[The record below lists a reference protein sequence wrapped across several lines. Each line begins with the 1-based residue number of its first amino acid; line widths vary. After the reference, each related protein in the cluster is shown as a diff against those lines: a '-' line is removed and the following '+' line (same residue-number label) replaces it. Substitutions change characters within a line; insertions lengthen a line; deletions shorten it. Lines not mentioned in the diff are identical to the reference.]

1 MSNVRT
7 TNKSFARLIRNIRK
21 VMPILATVLLVS
33 VYVVSAIAGGMFLS
47 SLMGAMA
54 GGALVAYAI
63 ASATQATRA
72 TLVFF
77 SQLNP
82 SRPSFSLWGE
92 IIAVLMGAISIY
104 EILSLVNASGLP
116 QPVAISLS
124 ILMAAGVG
132 VELFLLREIKFATS
146 LELFSNREQ
155 WADLKE
161 FYRGKRE
168 FKKFLD
174 GLKDNDESEA
184 QATQPSS
191 SIAPEQGRL
200 TEETK
205 RQIEEAQDL
214 VTGQNLHR
222 VKVEPDHEAEAHYEA
237 KRKAMSGNG
246 LSPSLNGQH

>member
-7 TNKSFARLIRNIRK
+7 TNKSFARLIRTIRK
-21 VMPILATVLLVS
+21 VMPILATVLLIS

-47 SLMGAMA
+47 SLMGAMT
-54 GGALVAYAI
+54 GGAVVAYAI

-82 SRPSFSLWGE
+82 SRPSFSIWGE
-92 IIAVLMGAISIY
+92 VIAVLMGALSIY

-161 FYRGKRE
+161 FYKGKRE

-174 GLKDNDESEA
+174 DLKDNAQEEDGSEDPVNR
-184 QATQPSS
+184 QP
-191 SIAPEQGRL
+191 P
-200 TEETK
+200 
-205 RQIEEAQDL
+205 
-214 VTGQNLHR
+214 
-222 VKVEPDHEAEAHYEA
+222 KVSKLAERELL
-237 KRKAMSGNG
+237 SGNAI
-246 LSPSLNGQH
+246 SPSLNGQH